1 MVIEEI
7 VPQLPKKLEKIKKS
21 YKNCSNLGKFTTVNQ
36 EEFSAHLEKAKSD
49 LANVESDFRKQSW
62 DRVIIKSYYSTHHAI
77 NALLIRKKGFY
88 SKDHICAILALK
100 FFEIIPQ
107 EIYDVRKWK
116 QLSKKDAE
124 SIYLLAKEIVAFAE
138 RECYK

>member
-77 NALLIRKKGFY
+77 NALLIRKNGFY